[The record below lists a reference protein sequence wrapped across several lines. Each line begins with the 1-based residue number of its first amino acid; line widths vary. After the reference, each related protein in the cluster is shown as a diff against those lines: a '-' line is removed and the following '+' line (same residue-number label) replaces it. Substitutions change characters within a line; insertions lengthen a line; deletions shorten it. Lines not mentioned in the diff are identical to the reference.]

1 MKKWVI
7 IVLIIIFSFIIILGS
22 AGFPSRGNNQEIP
35 VLVTSFDPPTG
46 FTRAEGPREWDFPE
60 DYGLHPDFQTEWW
73 YYTGNL
79 ESEHGDRFGYQLTFF
94 RRALLPSGDRVDRQ
108 SAWATDQVYMAHFAI
123 TDVESG
129 EHYDFERFERGAA
142 GLAGSKINPFQVWLE
157 DWRVVQ
163 VNEQKF
169 TLRASQAE
177 IELDLSLDDLKGP
190 VLHGERGYSQ
200 KGPEPGNASYYY
212 SQTRLDTSGRL
223 IIANQVFAV
232 KGMSWMDHEFSTSA
246 LSPGQVGWDWFS
258 LQLNEGSDLM
268 VFQIRRID
276 GSIDP
281 FSSGTWVDSQGQTSQ
296 LSNQQFTLRAVDN
309 WRSPNSGAEYS
320 SEWLLEVPSLDL
332 QLEIKPFLADQEM
345 DVSYIYWE
353 GAVKIE
359 GTISGRQVSGI
370 GYVELTGY
378 AESME
383 GDF

>member
-1 MKKWVI
+1 MSKRVI
-7 IVLIIIFSFIIILGS
+7 IVLIIIFSFIIILGA
-22 AGFPSRGNNQEIP
+22 AGFPSCGNNQEIP

-60 DYGLHPDFQTEWW
+60 DYGPHPDYQTEWW

-79 ESEHGDRFGYQLTFF
+79 ESENGNHFGYQLTFF

-129 EHYDFERFERGAA
+129 EHYNFERFARGAA
-142 GLAGSKINPFQVWLE
+142 GLAGSKINPFQVWLG
-157 DWRVVQ
+157 DWRVEQ
-163 VNEQKF
+163 VNDRKF

-177 IELDLSLDDLKGP
+177 IELDLLLDDFKGP
-190 VLHGERGYSQ
+190 VLHGEGGYSQ

-223 IIANQVFAV
+223 IIADRVFGV

-268 VFQIRRID
+268 VFQIRRTD

-296 LSNQQFTLRAVDN
+296 LSNQQFTLRAVDT
-309 WRSPNSGAEYS
+309 WRSSNSGAEYP

-332 QLEIKPFLADQEM
+332 KLEIKPFLADQEM

>member
-1 MKKWVI
+1 MNKRVI
-7 IVLIIIFSFIIILGS
+7 IVLIIIFSFIIILGA

-60 DYGLHPDFQTEWW
+60 DYGPHPDYQTEWW

-79 ESEHGDRFGYQLTFF
+79 ESENGDHFGYQLTFF
-94 RRALLPSGDRVDRQ
+94 RRALIPSGDRVDRQ

-123 TDVESG
+123 TDVESV
-129 EHYDFERFERGAA
+129 EHYDFERFARGAA
-142 GLAGSKINPFQVWLE
+142 GLAGSKINPFQVWLG
-157 DWRVVQ
+157 DWRVEQ
-163 VNEQKF
+163 VNDRKF
-169 TLRASQAE
+169 ALRASQAE
-177 IELDLSLDDLKGP
+177 IELDLSLDDFKGP
-190 VLHGERGYSQ
+190 VLHGEGGYSQ

-223 IIANQVFAV
+223 IIKNQVFAV

-268 VFQIRRID
+268 VFQIRRKD

-296 LSNQQFTLRAVDN
+296 LSNQQFTLRAVDT
-309 WRSPNSGAEYS
+309 WRSPNSGAEYP

-332 QLEIKPFLADQEM
+332 QLEIKPLLADQEM